1 MGVIF
6 EEYAGGLV
14 CVWLSGKDNYWL
26 TLRPQARGAI
36 AVSWFNKSTPQVKD
50 YFADINNPTPEEITM
65 FALEFG
71 DKLADML
78 FHNEKKVVFRVYEW
92 KFLS

>member
-1 MGVIF
+1 MDILF
-6 EEYAGGLV
+6 EEFHSEVSCA
-14 CVWLSGKDNYWL
+14 WLNGKNSYWL
-26 TLRPQARGAI
+26 MIRSLIKQETI
-36 AVSWFNKSTPQVKD
+36 IVSWFNKNMPQVKD

-78 FHNEKKVVFRVYEW
+78 FHNEKKVVFRIY
-92 KFLS
+92 

>member
-1 MGVIF
+1 MNVRF
-6 EEYAGGLV
+6 VEYAEGLV

-26 TLRPQARGAI
+26 TFRSQTGGAI
-36 AVSWFNKSTPQVKD
+36 KVSWFNESMPQVKD
-50 YFADINNPTPEEITM
+50 YFTNINNPTPEEITM

-78 FHNEKKVVFRVYEW
+78 FHNEKNVVFRIYD
-92 KFLS
+92 